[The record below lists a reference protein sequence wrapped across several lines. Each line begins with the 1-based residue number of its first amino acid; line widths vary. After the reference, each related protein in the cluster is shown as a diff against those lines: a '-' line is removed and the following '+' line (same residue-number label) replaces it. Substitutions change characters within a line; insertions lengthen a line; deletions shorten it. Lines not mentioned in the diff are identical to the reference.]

1 MEQPSTRVDVL
12 DAGRDPVALGERW
25 RDLPVGRRR
34 ALLAGLSL
42 LLLLGALL
50 FADVQR
56 RRAARDAAVALDAR
70 LLTATL
76 VTDRQ
81 SLGFSLRVVNR
92 GPVPVSVE
100 RGYVG
105 LAGVGLLAA
114 RLDAVVLP
122 PGRPADVVVQWGF
135 PQCRLLP
142 GGPVD
147 DTALRL
153 RVRTADGVLRDAR
166 VPVPD
171 LDPAGLLQSVACPLA
186 PLPVGAPVSGRSDAS
201 P

>member
-1 MEQPSTRVDVL
+1 M
-12 DAGRDPVALGERW
+12 GRDRVALGERC
-25 RDLPVGRRR
+25 RALPVGRRR
-34 ALLAGLSL
+34 ALLAALAL
-42 LLLLGALL
+42 LLLVGTLL
-50 FADVQR
+50 SAEAQR
-56 RRAARDAAVALDAR
+56 RRATRDAVVDFDAR
-70 LLTATL
+70 LLTAAL

-105 LAGVGLLAA
+105 VAGVGLLAA
-114 RLDAVVLP
+114 RLDTVLLL
-122 PGRPADVVVQWGF
+122 PGRPADMVVQWGF

-153 RVRTADGVLRDAR
+153 RVRTADGVPRDVR

-171 LDPAGLLQSVACPLA
+171 LEPARLLKSVACPLE
-186 PLPVGAPVSGRSDAS
+186 PVPVGAPVSGRSAAS
-201 P
+201 R